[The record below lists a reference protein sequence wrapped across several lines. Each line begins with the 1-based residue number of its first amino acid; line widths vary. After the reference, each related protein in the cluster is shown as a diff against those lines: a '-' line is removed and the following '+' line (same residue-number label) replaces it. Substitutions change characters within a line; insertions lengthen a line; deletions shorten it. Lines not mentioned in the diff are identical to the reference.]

1 MRAEA
6 IEIQQAENPKYLHF
20 TNKKGEDGAEIV
32 PLNESINHIRKNNSS
47 KSRKTFETSRGI

>member
-32 PLNESINHIRKNNSS
+32 PLNESINHIRK
-47 KSRKTFETSRGI
+47 K